1 MLVDGHHLR
10 VDDADKKELDFTKT
24 IFVGNLPFKISDE
37 QLRSHFE
44 QCGEIKNVR
53 VIRDKERHEGKGFGY
68 VYFASEE
75 GFKNALQLNAST
87 LLEREIRVKKA
98 VPENRLLKKKEKVL
112 SATRTNAERRLMHK
126 SSLDPKAA

>member
-44 QCGEIKNVR
+44 
-53 VIRDKERHEGKGFGY
+53 
-68 VYFASEE
+68 
-75 GFKNALQLNAST
+75 
-87 LLEREIRVKKA
+87 
-98 VPENRLLKKKEKVL
+98 
-112 SATRTNAERRLMHK
+112 
-126 SSLDPKAA
+126 

>member
-1 MLVDGHHLR
+1 
-10 VDDADKKELDFTKT
+10 
-24 IFVGNLPFKISDE
+24 
-37 QLRSHFE
+37 
-44 QCGEIKNVR
+44 
-53 VIRDKERHEGKGFGY
+53 
-68 VYFASEE
+68 
-75 GFKNALQLNAST
+75 